1 MVGSH
6 QMRTIALFGFR
17 PRPTASVVR
26 CLQENNMSLKELVAA
41 ALHEVDA
48 LADLMDRY
56 NLPPDVAT
64 QLGVVRDLLNDLEIK
79 VSEKT

>member
-1 MVGSH
+1 
-6 QMRTIALFGFR
+6 
-17 PRPTASVVR
+17 
-26 CLQENNMSLKELVAA
+26 MSLKELVAA